1 MTALEFRFYAK
12 SQMAVVDGFVPL
24 KGKPAA
30 AAAGETS
37 GSKPTAEAAVTAIKL
52 VRIIPPLQR
61 GTVVIALGIAGLV
74 GRVRRAPQAGLA

>member
-1 MTALEFRFYAK
+1 VTALEFRFYAK
-12 SQMAVVDGFVPL
+12 SQMAVVGRIPSHQR
-24 KGKPAA
+24 KPAA